1 MKYGIII
8 TVTALL
14 FITFAWYIFRYLP
27 MTADLPDGLN
37 QHGVKYHACCE
48 GIFCCGMGKD
58 CCDPEE
64 EKLGE
69 ACKNSD
75 CNKIK

>member
-1 MKYGIII
+1 
-8 TVTALL
+8 
-14 FITFAWYIFRYLP
+14 

-37 QHGVKYHACCE
+37 QNGVKYHSCCE